1 MRSLQGLTGDTE
13 MAANALCTFSFRNYN
28 LKPVFRYPAP
38 TSMLFFF
45 KGKGEK
51 NWRQS
56 GDISLFLQL
65 KVFLVNTEKKKR
77 FNVP

>member
-1 MRSLQGLTGDTE
+1 

-28 LKPVFRYPAP
+28 LKLAFRFPAL
-38 TSMLFFF
+38 TSMLFF

-56 GDISLFLQL
+56 GDILLFLQL
-65 KVFLVNTEKKKR
+65 KVFLVNTEKKKDSMSR
-77 FNVP
+77 DDS